1 MNPKRQEETNKEDV
15 RNLMVEARRRLVERH
30 PFIGSLALRLELV
43 PTNDGR
49 MDSATT
55 DGTHIFADINYFTAL
70 SEDEQMAIIAHE
82 VWHCAMKHFLRRGD
96 RELNRFNYACDIE
109 TDLILLKDGF
119 TIDILPYDKEWVG
132 QCAEWIYER
141 VPPFLARF
149 ETKDVHLYPMKN
161 IPGPPTSSDDDLDG
175 TDASGEEAE
184 TQSETQD
191 AQAQGAQGNKKSKPG
206 EASSQSEYL
215 PPQLKDAD
223 GETDADFSPTFED
236 GIEDT
241 WDEVV
246 AEEVKRHK
254 QRGTLPGFMEE
265 ALTPAGKPKVDWR
278 KQLMDYVTMIF
289 GGERQWIPPN
299 RRFVHKKLYLP
310 SRERKKAIEI
320 VLAIDTSGSVLNCLI
335 DFLNELVGLTESFGD
350 YKITVIQCDTRI
362 TDVHVFDNDTPLTN
376 AEFTFRGGGGTSF
389 IPPFNYVA
397 NQMDEQPNA
406 LIYLTDGFG
415 DAPKTEPPYPV
426 LWCLAPGGRK
436 PAPWGL
442 EVHLDDDCTKLI
454 RG

>member
-1 MNPKRQEETNKEDV
+1 MNRKRQEEISKDDV
-15 RNLMVEARRRLVERH
+15 LNLMIEARRRLVERH

-43 PTNDGR
+43 PTNDSR
-49 MDSATT
+49 MESATT
-55 DGTHIFADINYFTAL
+55 DGTHIFADINYFIAL

-119 TIDILPYDKEWVG
+119 SIDILPYDKEWVG

-161 IPGPPTSSDDDLDG
+161 IPGPPSSSDADADG
-175 TDASGEEAE
+175 EDASSKE
-184 TQSETQD
+184 TESQDDKSNGNANNHNDDNAKHSES
-191 AQAQGAQGNKKSKPG
+191 A
-206 EASSQSEYL
+206 SQSEYM

-223 GETDADFSPTFED
+223 GETDSDFSPSFED
-236 GIEDT
+236 GIEDK
-241 WDEVV
+241 WNEVV
-246 AEEVKRHK
+246 DEEVRRHK

-320 VLAIDTSGSVLNCLI
+320 VLAIDTSGSVLDCLI

-362 TDVHVFDNDTPLTN
+362 TDVTVFDNDTPLNN

-397 NQMDEQPNA
+397 NQMDELPNA

-426 LWCLAPGGRK
+426 IWCLAPGGTK
-436 PAPWGL
+436 PATWGL
-442 EVHLDDDCTKLI
+442 EVQLEEEIDDSL
-454 RG
+454 

>member
-1 MNPKRQEETNKEDV
+1 MNPNRQEETSKEDV
-15 RNLMVEARRRLVERH
+15 LNLMVEARRRLVEHH

-43 PTNDGR
+43 PTNDSR

-82 VWHCAMKHFLRRGD
+82 VWHCAMKHFLRCGD

-161 IPGPPTSSDDDLDG
+161 IPGPPTSSDENSDG
-175 TDASGEEAE
+175 TDTAGDEAE
-184 TQSETQD
+184 TQSDKQD
-191 AQAQGAQGNKKSKPG
+191 EQSQGDEGNQKSKPG
-206 EASSQSEYL
+206 EAPSQSEYM

-223 GETDADFSPTFED
+223 GETDADFSPAFED

-320 VLAIDTSGSVLNCLI
+320 VLAIDTSGSVLDCLI

-350 YKITVIQCDTRI
+350 YKITVLQCDTRI

-415 DAPKTEPPYPV
+415 DAPKTEPPYP
-426 LWCLAPGGRK
+426 
-436 PAPWGL
+436 
-442 EVHLDDDCTKLI
+442 
-454 RG
+454 